1 MPRSET
7 LDACTQE
14 FLFSPAPLD
23 PFSLV
28 KHELENVTERLRRSI
43 FTDIPVLSKA
53 ASYFFQV
60 CVNRQAQAAYV
71 ADMEVVHCCG
81 TKSVTTGAVQP

>member
-1 MPRSET
+1 M
-7 LDACTQE
+7 QE
-14 FLFSPAPLD
+14 LLFSPAPLD

-60 CVNRQAQAAYV
+60 RSQFQMRLA
-71 ADMEVVHCCG
+71 G
-81 TKSVTTGAVQP
+81 TTCS